1 MHIAFVSETW
11 PPQINGV
18 ALTVQRYAQGLAAR
32 GHRVDVIRP
41 GADGHE
47 NHVEMV
53 HARGARIPRYPTL
66 QFGMPQGGGLRKRW
80 SARRPDAIYIA
91 TEGPLGAS
99 AMRVANALDI
109 PAATGFHTRFDQ
121 YAGYYGVGL
130 LTPLVRSHLLKF
142 HRRGQMTLVP
152 TRALLKEL
160 QGSGVANAR
169 QLRRGVD
176 TGLFTP
182 TRRDPALRARW
193 HADDSTPV
201 MLCVG
206 RVAAEKSLCV
216 ALQSWR
222 ALQARVPNARMVVV
236 GDGPQRAALAAAY
249 PDAIFT
255 GTLHGIELATHYAS
269 ADLFLFPSV
278 TETFGNV
285 VLEAMA
291 SGLPVVAFDRAAAHE
306 HLINGI
312 SGLIAPDAD
321 TRGFVTSAFQLGLER
336 RTRTILGANARLEA
350 ERCAPE
356 RVIMEM
362 EDLFRGMLAAH
373 AGASLQA
380 AS

>member
-11 PPQINGV
+11 PPQVNGV
-18 ALTVQRYAQGLAAR
+18 ALTVQRYAQGLASR

-41 GADGHE
+41 GGDGRE
-47 NHVEMV
+47 NRVEMV

-66 QFGMPQGGGLRKRW
+66 QFGMPQGGSLRKRW

-99 AMRVANALDI
+99 AMRVANALEI

-160 QGSGVANAR
+160 HGSGVTNAR

-182 TRRDPALRARW
+182 ARRDPALRARW
-193 HADDSTPV
+193 QAGDDTPV

-216 ALQSWR
+216 ALQAWR
-222 ALQARVPNARMVVV
+222 ALQTRIPHARMVVV

-255 GTLHGIELATHYAS
+255 GTLHGIELAAHYAS

-312 SGLIAPDAD
+312 SGLIVPEPD
-321 TRGFVTSAFQLGLER
+321 TRGFVTSAFQLGLNR
-336 RTRTILGANARLEA
+336 DTRAALGGNALLAA
-350 ERCAPE
+350 ERCAPG
-356 RVIMEM
+356 RVILDMEHLLEAM
-362 EDLFRGMLAAH
+362 RAAH
-373 AGASLQA
+373 ATTPLQA
-380 AS
+380 A

>member
-18 ALTVQRYAQGLAAR
+18 ALTVRRYAQGLAER
-32 GHRVDVIRP
+32 GHQVDVIRP
-41 GADGHE
+41 GSDGHE
-47 NHVEMV
+47 NQLEMV
-53 HARGARIPRYPTL
+53 HAKGARIPRYPSL
-66 QFGMPQGGGLRKRW
+66 QFGMPQGGSLRKRW
-80 SARRPDAIYIA
+80 SARRPDAVYIA

-109 PAATGFHTRFDQ
+109 PTATGFHTRFDQ

-160 QGSGVANAR
+160 HSSGVTNAR

-176 TGLFTP
+176 TGLFAP
-182 TRRDPALRARW
+182 TRRDPSLRARW
-193 HADDSTPV
+193 YANDNTPV

-206 RVAAEKSLCV
+206 RVAAEKSLCL
-216 ALQSWR
+216 ALQAWR
-222 ALQARVPNARMVVV
+222 ALRARNPQARMVVV

-255 GTLHGIELATHYAS
+255 GALHDVELATHYAS

-312 SGLIAPDAD
+312 SGLLVPDTD
-321 TRGFVTSAFQLGLER
+321 TRGFITSAFQLGLDQEIR
-336 RTRTILGANARLEA
+336 VALGANARLAA

-356 RVIMEM
+356 HVIKDMES
-362 EDLFRGMLAAH
+362 LLKAMLVAH
-373 AGASLQA
+373 TAPPFQA